1 MTYAQNWLL
10 AVAMKQPYP
19 NPFEA
24 GATTDSIPTIP
35 TIPTNGDVPFKPF
48 CKGLCY
54 RVVTSP
60 CTCPCSCIG
69 SNKAETGEAPL
80 TLFATTKEKS
90 ETQVRA
96 VWSSVGAAVGLFAV
110 AWLLSPRSL

>member
-19 NPFEA
+19 SPLEA

-35 TIPTNGDVPFKPF
+35 TDGDIPFRPF

-54 RVVTSP
+54 RVVTTP
-60 CTCPCSCIG
+60 CKCPCSCKE
-69 SNKAETGEAPL
+69 SNKTETGAAPL
-80 TLFATTKEKS
+80 TLFVTTQEKHD
-90 ETQVRA
+90 TQVRA
-96 VWSSVGAAVGLFAV
+96 VWSSAGAAVGLFAL
-110 AWLLSPRSL
+110 AWLLLPRSA